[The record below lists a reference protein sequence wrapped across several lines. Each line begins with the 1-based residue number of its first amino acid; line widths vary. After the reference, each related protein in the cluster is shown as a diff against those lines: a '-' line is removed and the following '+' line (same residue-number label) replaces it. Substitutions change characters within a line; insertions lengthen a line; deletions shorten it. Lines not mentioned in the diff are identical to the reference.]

1 MTSWTTLLVRDILR
15 RICEYQRGIYE
26 DVVPFRRFL
35 SNGATVH
42 GTSKQA
48 QAFESILFR
57 WLALYPST
65 SRLLDSYEPIKHA
78 LACHCA
84 YTGRVKILQY
94 LHERYILQSVAA
106 NLCQMAIAGQRLD
119 VLEYLVCIG
128 YELRGQFEPV
138 HLSWKDQAVFDFVFE
153 HYRPLCTANTTIY
166 AFASSGLQEHLMRL
180 LLYVDEA
187 QIRLMWSVAAS
198 HGHVELARTIYTASV
213 DISDHVFQ
221 FAGSSFF
228 STTFQHIKNAANVGS
243 IDGMFWIYDIANPFF
258 SQEDRIAVVG
268 FCLKYAVMENLW
280 DRVWTLLEQADG
292 RVDYSQLLAC
302 LPYFKWPQDESNAR
316 RFFEQYQH
324 ILTWGHGMLSSTPAL
339 IPMFCTPWLPTI
351 KDQAKRRLLEKE
363 LMSMAVLYHDGD
375 RLEAREWLGDVDE
388 YYFNAMEWLM
398 DEYCIDKSIAH
409 DVFQGPLGI
418 AAMKR
423 AIENDHIATMR
434 LLLKY
439 GVQIVP
445 EYIFLNGSIRA
456 IKFYLDKVNPEFT
469 IPVDLL
475 VEMASK
481 PTNDAVF
488 QFVHRA
494 WRARNSIDIVHTV
507 ESQCIAQAA
516 TNGQV
521 NIIIYLAKSFQCVH
535 SPSEY
540 ENFLIQHVQD
550 FHRAFNR
557 ARHGV
562 NQLFAIWNP
571 GLDACFNVE
580 FIAESL
586 DPLLALTEEN
596 LKRLVDFSFVHIPT
610 ELIVQCALI
619 NSVLAWRAFCILLD
633 AKRNDKS
640 SRMELQRECLVK
652 STKDDDFETF

>member
-1 MTSWTTLLVRDILR
+1 MTPWTTLLVPDILR

-48 QAFESILFR
+48 QAFESVLSP
-57 WLALYPST
+57 WLALYPSI
-65 SRLLDSYEPIKHA
+65 SRLVASYEPIKHA

-84 YTGRVKILQY
+84 YTGRAGILQH
-94 LHERYILQSVAA
+94 LHKRYILQSVAV

-128 YELRGQFEPV
+128 YELPRQFESV
-138 HLSWKDQAVFDFVFE
+138 YLSWKDQAVFDFVFE
-153 HYRPLCTANTTIY
+153 HYRPLCTTNTTIY
-166 AFASSGLQEHLMRL
+166 AFASSGNEDALMRL
-180 LLYVDEA
+180 LSYVDEA

-213 DISDHVFQ
+213 DISDHVYQ

-268 FCLKYAVMENLW
+268 FCLNKQTDVSTIHNCLL
-280 DRVWTLLEQADG
+280 VCHTLSG
-292 RVDYSQLLAC
+292 PRMN
-302 LPYFKWPQDESNAR
+302 P
-316 RFFEQYQH
+316 
-324 ILTWGHGMLSSTPAL
+324 IMLSSTPAL
-339 IPMFCTPWLPTI
+339 IPMFCTSWLPTI
-351 KDQAKRRLLEKE
+351 KDQAKRRLLEEE

-409 DVFQGPLGI
+409 DVFQGPLGV

-445 EYIFLNGSIRA
+445 EYIFRRGGIRA

-475 VEMASK
+475 VEMAST
-481 PTNDAVF
+481 PTNDTVF
-488 QFVHRA
+488 QIVHRT
-494 WRARNSIDIVHTV
+494 WRARTSITIVHTV
-507 ESQCIAQAA
+507 ESQCIAQAEA
-516 TNGQV
+516 HGQV
-521 NIIIYLAKSFQCVH
+521 NIIIYLAKSFQSVH

-540 ENFLIQHVQD
+540 ETFLIQHVQD
-550 FHRAFNR
+550 FYCAFNR

-571 GLDACFNVE
+571 VLDACFNVE
-580 FIAESL
+580 FILESL
-586 DPLLALTEEN
+586 DSLLALTEEN
-596 LKRLVDFSFVHIPT
+596 LKRLVSLSFVHIPT
-610 ELIVQCALI
+610 ELIVQCALT
-619 NSVLAWRAFCILLD
+619 NSVLAWRVFCILLD
-633 AKRNDKS
+633 AKIKDKS

-652 STKDDDFETF
+652 KYEGRKFRNVPTVDGLGF